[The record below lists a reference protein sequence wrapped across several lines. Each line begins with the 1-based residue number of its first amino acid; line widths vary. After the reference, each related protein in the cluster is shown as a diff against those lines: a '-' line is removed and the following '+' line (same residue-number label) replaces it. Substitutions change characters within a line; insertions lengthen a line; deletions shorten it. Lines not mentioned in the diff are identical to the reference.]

1 MSGSWPHLAT
11 ACLCTHKTVQV
22 SGLVPRQQNTAKK
35 ILLSYIDNGGKVRM
49 MVAVNVVRK
58 YSYIIMC
65 IHMVCR
71 CMPIVYT
78 DYQADVDSSH
88 RIDSTNICQLCR

>member
-1 MSGSWPHLAT
+1 
-11 ACLCTHKTVQV
+11 
-22 SGLVPRQQNTAKK
+22 
-35 ILLSYIDNGGKVRM
+35 M

-88 RIDSTNICQLCR
+88 RIDSTNICQLCC